1 MGIQDRDY
9 MRGKGAEGESR
20 LEFPEFRSKWW
31 RRINIRTALTI
42 AVAAITVISGVVWL
56 ARDAMPLFA
65 HSAPGKG
72 SLLVNINTAT
82 VEQLETLPGIGPARA
97 RLIIEHRT
105 YSSVDDLKRIK
116 SIPGHVIE
124 DLRPLQLVNGE
135 TQERDG
141 DSLD

>member
-9 MRGKGAEGESR
+9 MRGKAAEGESR

-31 RRINIRTALTI
+31 RRINIRTALATLV
-42 AVAAITVISGVVWL
+42 AVITVISGAVWL
-56 ARDAMPLFA
+56 VRDAKQLFT

-72 SLLVNINTAT
+72 SLVVNINTAT
-82 VEQLETLPGIGPARA
+82 LEQLETLPGIGPARA

-116 SIPGHVIE
+116 SIPGNVIE
-124 DLRPLQLVNGE
+124 DLRPLVLVNGE
-135 TQERDG
+135 TQEQPRR
-141 DSLD
+141 

>member
-9 MRGKGAEGESR
+9 MRGRSAEGESR

-31 RRINIRTALTI
+31 RRINIRTAVAI
-42 AVAAITVISGVVWL
+42 GVAVITVISGAVWL
-56 ARDAMPLFA
+56 VRYAKPLFT
-65 HSAPGKG
+65 HSAPEKG

-82 VEQLETLPGIGPARA
+82 LEQLETLPGIGPARA

-116 SIPGHVIE
+116 SIPVNVIE
-124 DLRPLQLVNGE
+124 ELRPMVLVNGE
-135 TQERDG
+135 TQERARR
-141 DSLD
+141 